1 MITKLTKKQIE
12 KMYEYRDEGIKIAR
26 DTTPINHSKLE
37 DDVRSLYFECG
48 LNSDLN
54 FKYYPF
60 FEEFFKDSSIY
71 SSINSSID
79 SSIYSSIFSS
89 IDSSIRSSILLSIH
103 SSIDSSIRSSIHSSI
118 HSSIRSSIHSSIRSS
133 IWWGQYNIDSLKYYE
148 YYNNVIGFKAKNQKL
163 LNLLISISKNSHIL
177 FFFKDLV
184 VAIERPVRIEMEGNL
199 LHSFDR
205 MAVEYPN
212 GKGFYLSHNVKMP
225 EKYIKTPSDKISVN
239 TILKEENVEVRREL
253 LRKVGIENFIAK
265 SKAKVLDSLDDY
277 VLYKVKLGKDKFGNY
292 LKMKNPSLDNTFHF
306 EGVSNEC
313 DTVEKALAWRDSEV
327 EYIKPISLS

>member
-1 MITKLTKKQIE
+1 MITKLTEKQIE

-37 DDVRSLYFECG
+37 EDVKSLYSECG

-71 SSINSSID
+71 SSI
-79 SSIYSSIFSS
+79 Y
-89 IDSSIRSSILLSIH
+89 
-103 SSIDSSIRSSIHSSI
+103 
-118 HSSIRSSIHSSIRSS
+118 SS
-133 IWWGQYNIDSLKYYE
+133 IWWGQYNINWLKYYE
-148 YYNNVIGFKAKNQKL
+148 YYNNVIGFKVKNQKL

-184 VAIERPVRIEMEGNL
+184 VVIERPVRIEMEGNQ
-199 LHSFDR
+199 LHSFNK
-205 MAVEYPN
+205 MAVEYSN
-212 GKGFYLSHNVKMP
+212 GNGFYLCHNVKMP

>member
-12 KMYEYRDEGIKIAR
+12 QLYEYRDEGIKIAR

-37 DDVRSLYFECG
+37 DDVISLYSECG

-60 FEEFFKDSSIY
+60 FDDSIKDLSIDSSIY
-71 SSINSSID
+71 LSID
-79 SSIYSSIFSS
+79 SSIYSSIY
-89 IDSSIRSSILLSIH
+89 
-103 SSIDSSIRSSIHSSI
+103 
-118 HSSIRSSIHSSIRSS
+118 SSIRSS

-148 YYNNVIGFKAKNQKL
+148 FYSNVIGFKAKNQKL

-265 SKAKVLDSLDDY
+265 SKAKVLDSFDDY

-306 EGVSNEC
+306 EGVANEC

-327 EYIKPISLS
+327 EYIKPESLS